1 MLCLPHEQ
9 AIGESVVA
17 HNSSNRHTYTK
28 PSSMQ
33 IQVRTAAPHD
43 AQLQALL
50 LDADGDVL
58 SMSHDDDSSNAQL
71 PDESQIVVVT
81 PGQVISTETGA
92 FLRGHGTYMSNNE
105 LVASVAGVVEKVNQL
120 ITVRPLV
127 SRYIGEVGDIVVGRV
142 TEVGNKRWKVDVNG
156 QQDASLM
163 LSSVTLPG
171 GAQRRR
177 TYEDQLQMRNF
188 FVENDLISAEI
199 QEVRYDG
206 SLSLHTRS
214 LRYGKLENGQF
225 VQVAPPL
232 VKRVKQ
238 HMVTL
243 PGLGIDVILGTNGYM
258 WVSRSLAALSDDL
271 DDAAPGNM
279 ETRVEILM
287 EKRQQHAATK
297 LSVEERKKIAR
308 VYRALQQLNEQF
320 RLITPESIM
329 AVYNALLDQDER
341 A

>member
-1 MLCLPHEQ
+1 
-9 AIGESVVA
+9 
-17 HNSSNRHTYTK
+17 
-28 PSSMQ
+28 MQ
-33 IQVRTAAPHD
+33 IQVRTANGGPR
-43 AQLQALL
+43 QE

-58 SMSHDDDSSNAQL
+58 SMSYEVDNDDQHDPQQL
-71 PDESQIVVVT
+71 ADEHQIVVVT

-105 LVASVAGVVEKVNQL
+105 LIASVAGVVEKVNQL

-142 TEVGNKRWKVDVNG
+142 TEVANKRWKVDVNG

-177 TYEDQLQMRNF
+177 TYEDQLQMRSF

-243 PGLGIDVILGTNGYM
+243 PGIGVDVILGTNGFM
-258 WVSRSLAALSDDL
+258 WISRSFAALNGGGGEDGGGLEDGGGV
-271 DDAAPGNM
+271 ATPGNM

-287 EKRQQHAATK
+287 EKRAQHANTK
-297 LSVEERKKIAR
+297 MSVDDRKKIAR
-308 VYRALQQLNEQF
+308 VHRALLQLNEHF

-329 AVYNALLDQDER
+329 AVYNALLDQDE

>member
-1 MLCLPHEQ
+1 MEVRVRC
-9 AIGESVVA
+9 VA
-17 HNSSNRHTYTK
+17 
-28 PSSMQ
+28 
-33 IQVRTAAPHD
+33 D
-43 AQLQALL
+43 AEDEPMELE
-50 LDADGDVL
+50 
-58 SMSHDDDSSNAQL
+58 
-71 PDESQIVVVT
+71 DESQVVVVT

-92 FLRGHGTYMSNNE
+92 FLRGHGTYLSGRNE

-142 TEVGNKRWKVDVNG
+142 TDVASKRWKVDVNG

-177 TYEDQLQMRNF
+177 TYADQLQMRAF

-225 VQVAPPL
+225 VAVAAPL
-232 VKRVKQ
+232 VKRMKQ
-238 HMVTL
+238 HMATL
-243 PGLGIDVILGTNGYM
+243 PGIGIDVILGTNGYI
-258 WVSRSLAALSDDL
+258 WVSRSMAALGGEEEDTTS
-271 DDAAPGNM
+271 NM
-279 ETRVEILM
+279 ETRVEVLTA
-287 EKRQQHAATK
+287 KRQLHASTPV
-297 LSVEERKKIAR
+297 SVEDRRKIAR
-308 VYRALQQLNEQF
+308 VSQALLRLNEQF
-320 RLITPESIM
+320 RMITPDSIM
-329 AVYNALLDQDER
+329 ATYELLEAQGK
-341 A
+341 

>member
-1 MLCLPHEQ
+1 MEL
-9 AIGESVVA
+9 A
-17 HNSSNRHTYTK
+17 N
-28 PSSMQ
+28 
-33 IQVRTAAPHD
+33 
-43 AQLQALL
+43 
-50 LDADGDVL
+50 
-58 SMSHDDDSSNAQL
+58 
-71 PDESQIVVVT
+71 ESQVVVVT
-81 PGQVISTETGA
+81 PGQVISTDTGA
-92 FLRGHGTYMSNNE
+92 VLRGHGTYLSRRNE
-105 LVASVAGVVEKVNQL
+105 LVASVAGVVERVNQL

-177 TYEDQLQMRNF
+177 TYADQLQMRAF

-225 VQVAPPL
+225 VAVAAPL
-232 VKRVKQ
+232 VKRMKQ

-243 PGLGIDVILGTNGYM
+243 PGIGIDVILGTNGYI
-258 WVSRSLAALSDDL
+258 WVTRSMEETSDDATSSL
-271 DDAAPGNM
+271 
-279 ETRVEILM
+279 ETRVEVLTA
-287 EKRQQHAATK
+287 KRQRHAATRM
-297 LSVEERKKIAR
+297 SVDDRRKIAR
-308 VYRALQQLNEQF
+308 IAQALLRLNEQF
-320 RLITPESIM
+320 RMITPES
-329 AVYNALLDQDER
+329 LLATYELLESQGR
-341 A
+341 

>member
-1 MLCLPHEQ
+1 MEVRVRRMGGP
-9 AIGESVVA
+9 GEA
-17 HNSSNRHTYTK
+17 E
-28 PSSMQ
+28 PQ
-33 IQVRTAAPHD
+33 ELADEAQV
-43 AQLQALL
+43 
-50 LDADGDVL
+50 
-58 SMSHDDDSSNAQL
+58 
-71 PDESQIVVVT
+71 VVVT
-81 PGQVISTETGA
+81 PGQVISTDTGA
-92 FLRGHGTYMSNNE
+92 FLRGHGTYLSGRNE

-142 TEVGNKRWKVDVNG
+142 TDVASKRWKVDVNG

-177 TYEDQLQMRNF
+177 TYADQLQMRAF

-225 VQVAPPL
+225 VAVAAPL
-232 VKRVKQ
+232 VKRMKQ

-243 PGLGIDVILGTNGYM
+243 PGIGIDVILGTNGYI
-258 WVSRSLAALSDDL
+258 WVSRSMAALGGDDN
-271 DDAAPGNM
+271 DDTSSSM
-279 ETRVEILM
+279 ETRVEVLTA
-287 EKRQQHAATK
+287 KRQMHASTPM
-297 LSVEERKKIAR
+297 SVEDRRKIAR
-308 VYRALQQLNEQF
+308 VSQALLRLNEQF

-329 AVYNALLDQDER
+329 TTYELLDRDGR
-341 A
+341 

>member
-1 MLCLPHEQ
+1 
-9 AIGESVVA
+9 
-17 HNSSNRHTYTK
+17 
-28 PSSMQ
+28 MQ
-33 IQVRTAAPHD
+33 IRVRNVD
-43 AQLQALL
+43 V
-50 LDADGDVL
+50 DGDL
-58 SMSHDDDSSNAQL
+58 RMHSAAEDL
-71 PDESQIVVVT
+71 PDEHQIVVVT
-81 PGQVISTETGA
+81 PGQVISTDTGA
-92 FLRGHGTYMSNNE
+92 FLRGHGTYLSNNE
-105 LVASVAGVVEKVNQL
+105 LIASVAGVVEKVNQL

-127 SRYIGEVGDIVVGRV
+127 SRYIGEVGDIVVGRI

-225 VQVAPPL
+225 VAVAAPL
-232 VKRVKQ
+232 VKRMKQ
-238 HMVTL
+238 HMIAL
-243 PGLGIDVILGTNGYM
+243 PGIGIDVILGTNGYL
-258 WVSRSLAALSDDL
+258 WISRSM
-271 DDAAPGNM
+271 DDASASLLDESAPGNM

-287 EKRQQHAATK
+287 AKRQLHANTK
-297 LSVEERKKIAR
+297 MSAEDRRKIAR
-308 VYRALQQLNEQF
+308 VHCAVQQLNENF

-329 AVYNALLDQDER
+329 AVYEELLADED
-341 A
+341 

>member
-1 MLCLPHEQ
+1 MRIDVRALAVDEDEDVSMHE
-9 AIGESVVA
+9 E
-17 HNSSNRHTYTK
+17 
-28 PSSMQ
+28 
-33 IQVRTAAPHD
+33 
-43 AQLQALL
+43 
-50 LDADGDVL
+50 
-58 SMSHDDDSSNAQL
+58 L
-71 PDESQIVVVT
+71 PDEGSIVVVT
-81 PGQVISTETGA
+81 PGEVISTETGA
-92 FLRGHGTYMSNNE
+92 FLRGHGTYLSNNE

-156 QQDASLM
+156 QQDAGLM

-177 TYEDQLQMRNF
+177 TYEDQLQMRSF

-225 VQVAPPL
+225 VAVRPSL
-232 VKRVKQ
+232 VKRMKQ

-243 PGLGIDVILGTNGYM
+243 PTLGVDVILGTNGYL
-258 WVSRSLAALSDDL
+258 WISRSLSALDGVDDVASTE
-271 DDAAPGNM
+271 DTGPGSM
-279 ETRVEILM
+279 ETRVEVLTH
-287 EKRQQHAATK
+287 KRQRHAATK
-297 LSVEERKKIAR
+297 MSHEDREKIAR
-308 VYRALQQLNEQF
+308 VYRAVLQLNEQF
-320 RLITPESIM
+320 RVITPDSIL
-329 AVYNALLDQDER
+329 AVYHELARQDAEKR
-341 A
+341 

>member
-1 MLCLPHEQ
+1 
-9 AIGESVVA
+9 
-17 HNSSNRHTYTK
+17 
-28 PSSMQ
+28 MQ
-33 IQVRTAAPHD
+33 IQVRTAHGAR
-43 AQLQALL
+43 QA

-58 SMSHDDDSSNAQL
+58 SMSFDDHDVDNEQQQL
-71 PDESQIVVVT
+71 ADEHQIVVVT

-105 LVASVAGVVEKVNQL
+105 LIASVAGVVEKVNQL

-142 TEVGNKRWKVDVNG
+142 TEVANKRWKVDVNG

-243 PGLGIDVILGTNGYM
+243 PGIGVDLILGTNGFM
-258 WVSRSLAALSDDL
+258 WISRSLAALDGGDDHGL
-271 DDAAPGNM
+271 EDGGAAPGNM

-287 EKRQQHAATK
+287 EKRAQHANTK
-297 LSVEERKKIAR
+297 MSVDDRKKIAR
-308 VYRALQQLNEQF
+308 VHRALLQLNEQF

-329 AVYNALLDQDER
+329 AVYETLLDQE

>member
-1 MLCLPHEQ
+1 MRLAKKLLAANHRSPYINQHE
-9 AIGESVVA
+9 VA
-17 HNSSNRHTYTK
+17 
-28 PSSMQ
+28 MQ
-33 IQVRTAAPHD
+33 IHVRSSDALDAHDDGDALDD
-43 AQLQALL
+43 AQH
-50 LDADGDVL
+50 V
-58 SMSHDDDSSNAQL
+58 
-71 PDESQIVVVT
+71 VVVT

-120 ITVRPLV
+120 ISVRPLA

-142 TEVGNKRWKVDVNG
+142 TEVASKRWKVDVNG

-206 SLSLHTRS
+206 SLALHTRS

-225 VQVAPPL
+225 VRVAPAL

-243 PGLGIDVILGTNGYM
+243 PGVGVDVILGTNGYL
-258 WVSRSLAALSDDL
+258 WITRSLAALGGDDHAL
-271 DDAAPGNM
+271 DEAGNM

-287 EKRQQHAATK
+287 AKRQQHANTAT
-297 LSVEERKKIAR
+297 SADDRRKIAR
-308 VYRALQQLNEQF
+308 VHRALLQLNEHF

-329 AVYNALLDQDER
+329 AVYETLLDQE

>member
-1 MLCLPHEQ
+1 
-9 AIGESVVA
+9 
-17 HNSSNRHTYTK
+17 
-28 PSSMQ
+28 MQ
-33 IQVRTAAPHD
+33 IQVRTAANGASHRE
-43 AQLQALL
+43 LG
-50 LDADGDVL
+50 ADGDAL
-58 SMSHDDDSSNAQL
+58 SMSLDDHEQQL
-71 PDESQIVVVT
+71 ADEHHIVVVT

-105 LVASVAGVVEKVNQL
+105 LIASVAGVVEKVNQL

-142 TEVGNKRWKVDVNG
+142 TEVANKRWKVDVNG

-243 PGLGIDVILGTNGYM
+243 PGIGVDLILGTNGFM
-258 WVSRSLAALSDDL
+258 WISRSLAALGGDDHGGL
-271 DDAAPGNM
+271 DDNGAPGNM

-287 EKRQQHAATK
+287 EKRAQHANTK
-297 LSVEERKKIAR
+297 VGVDDRKKIAR
-308 VYRALQQLNEQF
+308 VHRALLQLNEQF

-329 AVYNALLDQDER
+329 AVYETLLHQEE

>member
-1 MLCLPHEQ
+1 
-9 AIGESVVA
+9 
-17 HNSSNRHTYTK
+17 
-28 PSSMQ
+28 MQ
-33 IQVRTAAPHD
+33 IQVRTKANGHD
-43 AQLQALL
+43 V
-50 LDADGDVL
+50 DADGDVL
-58 SMSHDDDSSNAQL
+58 SMRYEAADEDQHDAQL
-71 PDESQIVVVT
+71 ADEHQIVVVT

-105 LVASVAGVVEKVNQL
+105 LIASVAGVVEKVNQL

-142 TEVGNKRWKVDVNG
+142 TEVANKRWKVDVNG

-243 PGLGIDVILGTNGYM
+243 PGIGVDLILGTNGFM
-258 WVSRSLAALSDDL
+258 WISRSFAALGGDDGGL
-271 DDAAPGNM
+271 EDAGGVTTPGNM

-287 EKRQQHAATK
+287 EKRAQHASTK
-297 LSVEERKKIAR
+297 MSVDDRKKIAR
-308 VYRALQQLNEQF
+308 VHRALLQLNEQF

-329 AVYNALLDQDER
+329 AVYDALLDQE

>member
-1 MLCLPHEQ
+1 
-9 AIGESVVA
+9 
-17 HNSSNRHTYTK
+17 
-28 PSSMQ
+28 MQ
-33 IQVRTAAPHD
+33 VHVRTSD
-43 AQLQALL
+43 A
-50 LDADGDVL
+50 LDA
-58 SMSHDDDSSNAQL
+58 HDDDALADAQHV
-71 PDESQIVVVT
+71 VVVT

-120 ITVRPLV
+120 ISVRPLA

-142 TEVGNKRWKVDVNG
+142 TEVASKRWKVDVNG

-206 SLSLHTRS
+206 SLALHTRS

-225 VQVAPPL
+225 VRVAPSL

-243 PGLGIDVILGTNGYM
+243 PGIGVDLILGTNGYL
-258 WVSRSLAALSDDL
+258 WVTRSLAALGGDDHAL
-271 DDAAPGNM
+271 DDAGNM

-297 LSVEERKKIAR
+297 MSVDDRRKIAR
-308 VYRALQQLNEQF
+308 VHRALLQLNERF

-329 AVYNALLDQDER
+329 AVYDSLLDQE

>member
-1 MLCLPHEQ
+1 ME
-9 AIGESVVA
+9 
-17 HNSSNRHTYTK
+17 
-28 PSSMQ
+28 
-33 IQVRTAAPHD
+33 VRVRRLSATAEAEP
-43 AQLQALL
+43 AELA
-50 LDADGDVL
+50 
-58 SMSHDDDSSNAQL
+58 
-71 PDESQIVVVT
+71 DESQVVVVT
-81 PGQVISTETGA
+81 PGQVISTDTGA
-92 FLRGHGTYMSNNE
+92 FLRGHGTYLSGRNE

-142 TEVGNKRWKVDVNG
+142 TDVASKRWKVDVNG

-177 TYEDQLQMRNF
+177 TYADQLQMRAF

-225 VQVAPPL
+225 VAVAAPL
-232 VKRVKQ
+232 VKRMKQ

-243 PGLGIDVILGTNGYM
+243 PGIGIDVILGTNGYI
-258 WVSRSLAALSDDL
+258 WVSRSMAALGGDESEDTTSS
-271 DDAAPGNM
+271 M
-279 ETRVEILM
+279 ETRVEVLTA
-287 EKRQQHAATK
+287 KRQLHASTPM
-297 LSVEERKKIAR
+297 SVEDRRKIAR
-308 VYRALQQLNEQF
+308 VSQALLRLNEQF

-329 AVYNALLDQDER
+329 ATYELLESQGK
-341 A
+341 

>member
-1 MLCLPHEQ
+1 MEEPLWPAN
-9 AIGESVVA
+9 AIHA
-17 HNSSNRHTYTK
+17 HSKTLLTKAADTIMQVHVRSSD
-28 PSSMQ
+28 
-33 IQVRTAAPHD
+33 ALADAHD
-43 AQLQALL
+43 SDALA
-50 LDADGDVL
+50 DAHHV
-58 SMSHDDDSSNAQL
+58 
-71 PDESQIVVVT
+71 VVVT

-120 ITVRPLV
+120 ISVRPLA

-142 TEVGNKRWKVDVNG
+142 TEVASKRWKVDVNG

-206 SLSLHTRS
+206 SLALHTRS

-225 VQVAPPL
+225 VRVAPSL

-243 PGLGIDVILGTNGYM
+243 PGIGVDLILGTNGYL
-258 WVSRSLAALSDDL
+258 WVTRSLAALEGSDGGDHNL
-271 DDAAPGNM
+271 DDAGNM

-287 EKRQQHAATK
+287 AKRQQHATTK
-297 LSVEERKKIAR
+297 MSADDRRTIAR
-308 VYRALQQLNEQF
+308 VHRALLQLNERF

-329 AVYNALLDQDER
+329 AVYDDLLDQE

>member
-1 MLCLPHEQ
+1 MEVHVRC
-9 AIGESVVA
+9 VA
-17 HNSSNRHTYTK
+17 
-28 PSSMQ
+28 
-33 IQVRTAAPHD
+33 D
-43 AQLQALL
+43 AE
-50 LDADGDVL
+50 DEP
-58 SMSHDDDSSNAQL
+58 MEL
-71 PDESQIVVVT
+71 PDESQVVVVT

-92 FLRGHGTYMSNNE
+92 FLRGHGTYLSGRNE

-142 TEVGNKRWKVDVNG
+142 TDVASKRWKVDVNG

-177 TYEDQLQMRNF
+177 TYADQLQMRAF

-225 VQVAPPL
+225 VAVAAPL
-232 VKRVKQ
+232 VKRMKQ
-238 HMVTL
+238 HMATL
-243 PGLGIDVILGTNGYM
+243 PGIGIDVILGTNGYI
-258 WVSRSLAALSDDL
+258 WVSRSMATLGGEEEDTTS
-271 DDAAPGNM
+271 NM
-279 ETRVEILM
+279 ETRVEVLTA
-287 EKRQQHAATK
+287 KRQLHASTPV
-297 LSVEERKKIAR
+297 SVEDRRKIAR
-308 VYRALQQLNEQF
+308 VSQALLRLNEQF
-320 RLITPESIM
+320 RMITPDSIM
-329 AVYNALLDQDER
+329 ATYEFLEAQGK
-341 A
+341 

>member
-1 MLCLPHEQ
+1 M
-9 AIGESVVA
+9 A
-17 HNSSNRHTYTK
+17 
-28 PSSMQ
+28 
-33 IQVRTAAPHD
+33 D
-43 AQLQALL
+43 AE
-50 LDADGDVL
+50 DEP
-58 SMSHDDDSSNAQL
+58 MEL
-71 PDESQIVVVT
+71 PDESQVVVVT

-92 FLRGHGTYMSNNE
+92 FLRGHGTYLSGRNE

-142 TEVGNKRWKVDVNG
+142 TDVASKRWKVDVNG

-177 TYEDQLQMRNF
+177 TYADQLQMRAF

-225 VQVAPPL
+225 VAVAAPL
-232 VKRVKQ
+232 VKRMKQ
-238 HMVTL
+238 HMATL
-243 PGLGIDVILGTNGYM
+243 PGIGIDVILGTNGYI
-258 WVSRSLAALSDDL
+258 WVSRSMATLGGEEEDTTS
-271 DDAAPGNM
+271 NM
-279 ETRVEILM
+279 ETRVEVLTA
-287 EKRQQHAATK
+287 KRQLHASTPV
-297 LSVEERKKIAR
+297 SVEDRRKIAR
-308 VYRALQQLNEQF
+308 VSQALLRLNEQF
-320 RLITPESIM
+320 RMITPDSIM
-329 AVYNALLDQDER
+329 ATYEFLEAQGK
-341 A
+341 

>member
-1 MLCLPHEQ
+1 MLRQPNKQ
-9 AIGESVVA
+9 AT
-17 HNSSNRHTYTK
+17 NRHTHARAA
-28 PSSMQ
+28 PSKMQ
-33 IQVRTAAPHD
+33 IQVRTAHGAR
-43 AQLQALL
+43 QA

-58 SMSHDDDSSNAQL
+58 SMSFDDHDVGNEQQQL
-71 PDESQIVVVT
+71 ADEHQIVVVT

-105 LVASVAGVVEKVNQL
+105 LIASVAGVVEKVNQL

-142 TEVGNKRWKVDVNG
+142 TEVANKRWKVDVNG

-243 PGLGIDVILGTNGYM
+243 PGIGVDLILGTNGFM
-258 WVSRSLAALSDDL
+258 WISRSLAALGGDDHSL
-271 DDAAPGNM
+271 DDGGAAPGNM

-287 EKRQQHAATK
+287 EKRAQHANTK
-297 LSVEERKKIAR
+297 MSVDDRKKIAR
-308 VYRALQQLNEQF
+308 VHRALLQLNEQF

-329 AVYNALLDQDER
+329 AVYETLLDQE

>member
-1 MLCLPHEQ
+1 
-9 AIGESVVA
+9 
-17 HNSSNRHTYTK
+17 
-28 PSSMQ
+28 MQ
-33 IQVRTAAPHD
+33 IQVRSHPSAHD
-43 AQLQALL
+43 EDHY
-50 LDADGDVL
+50 DADGDVA
-58 SMSHDDDSSNAQL
+58 MHRHDAQQL
-71 PDESQIVVVT
+71 QDEHQIVVVT

-105 LVASVAGVVEKVNQL
+105 LIASVAGVVEKVNQL

-127 SRYIGEVGDIVVGRV
+127 SRYIGEVGDIVVGRI

-232 VKRVKQ
+232 VKRMKQ

-243 PGLGIDVILGTNGYM
+243 PGIGVDIILGTNGFM
-258 WVSRSLAALSDDL
+258 WLSRSFSALSGASGDDGL
-271 DDAAPGNM
+271 DDATGVPGSM

-287 EKRQQHAATK
+287 EKRQQHATTK
-297 LSVEERKKIAR
+297 MGVEDRRKIAR
-308 VYRALQQLNEQF
+308 VYRALLLLNEQF

-329 AVYNALLDQDER
+329 AVYETLLDQE

>member
-1 MLCLPHEQ
+1 MVKE
-9 AIGESVVA
+9 
-17 HNSSNRHTYTK
+17 
-28 PSSMQ
+28 
-33 IQVRTAAPHD
+33 VR
-43 AQLQALL
+43 
-50 LDADGDVL
+50 VRSL
-58 SMSHDDDSSNAQL
+58 SGPTEAEPQEL

-81 PGQVISTETGA
+81 PGQVISTDTGA
-92 FLRGHGTYMSNNE
+92 FLRGHGTYLSGRNE

-142 TEVGNKRWKVDVNG
+142 TDVASKRWKVDVNG
-156 QQDASLM
+156 QQDGSLM

-177 TYEDQLQMRNF
+177 TYADQLQMRAF

-225 VQVAPPL
+225 VAVAAPL
-232 VKRVKQ
+232 VKRMKQ

-243 PGLGIDVILGTNGYM
+243 PGLGVDVILGTNGYI
-258 WVSRSLAALSDDL
+258 WVARSMAALGG
-271 DDAAPGNM
+271 DDAEDAASSM
-279 ETRVEILM
+279 ETRVEVLTA
-287 EKRQQHAATK
+287 KRQLHAATPM
-297 LSVEERKKIAR
+297 SVEDRRKIAR
-308 VYRALQQLNEQF
+308 VSQALLRLNEQF

-329 AVYNALLDQDER
+329 ATYELLESQGR
-341 A
+341 

>member
-1 MLCLPHEQ
+1 MVMEVRVRRLS
-9 AIGESVVA
+9 A
-17 HNSSNRHTYTK
+17 
-28 PSSMQ
+28 SME
-33 IQVRTAAPHD
+33 
-43 AQLQALL
+43 
-50 LDADGDVL
+50 
-58 SMSHDDDSSNAQL
+58 DDPAEL
-71 PDESQIVVVT
+71 ADESQIVVVT
-81 PGQVISTETGA
+81 PGQIISTETGA
-92 FLRGHGTYMSNNE
+92 FLRGHGTYLSGRNE

-142 TEVGNKRWKVDVNG
+142 TDVASKRWKVDVNG
-156 QQDASLM
+156 QQDAGLM

-177 TYEDQLQMRNF
+177 TYADQLQMRAF

-225 VQVAPPL
+225 VAVAAPL
-232 VKRVKQ
+232 VKRMKQ

-243 PGLGIDVILGTNGYM
+243 PGIGVDAILGTNGYI
-258 WVSRSLAALSDDL
+258 WVSRSMAALGGDDE
-271 DDAAPGNM
+271 DANSSM
-279 ETRVEILM
+279 ETRVEVLTA
-287 EKRQQHAATK
+287 KRQLHASTPM
-297 LSVEERKKIAR
+297 SVEDRRRIAR
-308 VYRALQQLNEQF
+308 VSQALLRLNEQF

-329 AVYNALLDQDER
+329 DTYELLESQGR
-341 A
+341 